1 MTRGW
6 LMAAACALVLCS
18 TSRARAQFFS
28 PGTLARAHSSLEGL
42 EKCSKCHEEQKGL
55 SARLCLDCHTELQ
68 TRVAHAAGFH
78 GRLPA
83 AKRQDCQS
91 CHPDH
96 RGVDFAMVDW
106 EGGRDKFDHHKTGWP
121 LKGAH
126 TKAHCDDCHQR
137 RLIADPAIR
146 RLLEK
151 EPRRT
156 TFLGDSTRCASCHFD
171 EHRGQLGGECQKCHN
186 ETAWKP
192 VSSFNHQTTGYPLL
206 GKHRQVVCG
215 KCHPATD
222 DDRFLATA
230 FPKPRA
236 PTFMQMKPVEH
247 QTCESC
253 HDDPHKGSLGP
264 NCAGCHNEAG
274 WKIIRSSRGQDTS
287 FHDNTK
293 FPLRGGHIGLACKG
307 CHGPFPGQPARF
319 KGLAFNQCTDCHEDG
334 HMGQLHAKPP
344 AKVVACEGCH
354 TVNAFVPARY
364 ELEQHQ
370 TTKFVL
376 EDAHRAVA
384 CRGCHPTDLGLA
396 ARIPVAVHERLRAHK
411 RPERFSFAVLHP
423 KKSPQACNQCHDDVH
438 RGQFSEGKLVVK
450 AGRRLPGD
458 TPAVGSDTCAQCH
471 KTTSFADIN
480 FDHDKHSRFPLTG
493 KHAETPCAGCHK
505 PQKVGAGP
513 PVVRY
518 KPLDVACAS
527 CHADY
532 HQGQFV
538 AAGLG
543 TSPAATPPSGER
555 RENSRGCDFCH
566 KTTRFKD
573 TVFEHNNPE
582 FSSYP
587 LEGKHTLV
595 ACGKCHRTVR
605 VAPEVETVRY
615 RPMPRAC
622 EDCHVDFH
630 HGDFRGFEP

>member
-1 MTRGW
+1 
-6 LMAAACALVLCS
+6 
-18 TSRARAQFFS
+18 
-28 PGTLARAHSSLEGL
+28 
-42 EKCSKCHEEQKGL
+42 
-55 SARLCLDCHTELQ
+55 
-68 TRVAHAAGFH
+68 
-78 GRLPA
+78 
-83 AKRQDCQS
+83 
-91 CHPDH
+91 
-96 RGVDFAMVDW
+96 
-106 EGGRDKFDHHKTGWP
+106 
-121 LKGAH
+121 
-126 TKAHCDDCHQR
+126 
-137 RLIADPAIR
+137 
-146 RLLEK
+146 
-151 EPRRT
+151 
-156 TFLGDSTRCASCHFD
+156 
-171 EHRGQLGGECQKCHN
+171 
-186 ETAWKP
+186 
-192 VSSFNHQTTGYPLL
+192 
-206 GKHRQVVCG
+206 
-215 KCHPATD
+215 
-222 DDRFLATA
+222 
-230 FPKPRA
+230 
-236 PTFMQMKPVEH
+236 
-247 QTCESC
+247 
-253 HDDPHKGSLGP
+253 
-264 NCAGCHNEAG
+264 
-274 WKIIRSSRGQDTS
+274 
-287 FHDNTK
+287 
-293 FPLRGGHIGLACKG
+293 
-307 CHGPFPGQPARF
+307 
-319 KGLAFNQCTDCHEDG
+319 
-334 HMGQLHAKPP
+334 MGQLHAKPP

-543 TSPAATPPSGER
+543 TSPSATPPSGER
-555 RENSRGCDFCH
+555 RESSRGCDFCH

-595 ACGKCHRTVR
+595 ACGKCHRMVR